1 MGALGRSGPLPL
13 PVSHLLAPRFAL
25 CAFIVC
31 WQRGYLEKS
40 LDALKRKSAKDAS
53 VFASDRSKLLR
64 ENSIVTTEINALR
77 YVACLFGRSTGLFGF
92 APCTVMATMLQNEFF
107 FLCFPASCV
116 GSWSFV
122 CFYSLVHAGVRS
134 GGCSRT
140 LCATSWG

>member
-1 MGALGRSGPLPL
+1 M
-13 PVSHLLAPRFAL
+13 
-25 CAFIVC
+25 VC

-77 YVACLFGRSTGLFGF
+77 YVACLLGGPLACLESTHCRQQYVGAYCSGECITSCNACQRITVVCGQRPLF
-92 APCTVMATMLQNEFF
+92 A
-107 FLCFPASCV
+107 CV
-116 GSWSFV
+116 
-122 CFYSLVHAGVRS
+122 YSLVDAGVRS